1 MQFSYRLSEMAI
13 NWIVLERD
21 RRRMPRNERGE
32 RWTMIDTGYTGRKAT
47 ELWRDTL
54 TSGVNYSVLR
64 SVIGFPR
71 AEELKAHTERIP
83 LRKLLFFPDD
93 DYVFCFQT
101 TCYANYFLRIQLVS
115 TVYIQ
120 NEKYLSIVNKWKE
133 RRFRCSQN

>member
-1 MQFSYRLSEMAI
+1 MQFSYRLSAIAI

-32 RWTMIDTGYTGRKAT
+32 RWTMIDTGYTGQKAT

-71 AEELKAHTERIP
+71 AKELKAHTERIP
-83 LRKLLFFPDD
+83 LKTFFSRRRLCLLFSNYLLCKLLSS
-93 DYVFCFQT
+93 YSL
-101 TCYANYFLRIQLVS
+101 FLHVQD
-115 TVYIQ
+115 
-120 NEKYLSIVNKWKE
+120 EKYFSIVNKWKE
-133 RRFRCSQN
+133 RRFRCSQD